1 MKLSFSVIS
10 YSALW
15 RQETLLQQELQS
27 TREEL
32 SKKEQG
38 LRSMI
43 GKVSTISSKNICSQD
58 HQTSSFFY
66 FTASFSK
73 GLCKQWLSCIT
84 FSELQDSDIISIKL
98 KVKVIQS
105 LIDFRRGD
113 NLKYKDLQ

>member
-58 HQTSSFFY
+58 HQTSSFF
-66 FTASFSK
+66 FTLLQVFPKASVSNGYLALLFLNSRT
-73 GLCKQWLSCIT
+73 LILS
-84 FSELQDSDIISIKL
+84 LL
-98 KVKVIQS
+98 
-105 LIDFRRGD
+105 
-113 NLKYKDLQ
+113 N